1 MVKAARKRAA
11 STDSDGS
18 ASSSAASSSKRD
30 GSKRARQAEPESV
43 QGTTA
48 AILDASGAGPYET
61 ATSSVPPLKI
71 FNFNANGI
79 LKAFERSGKRL
90 DKLLREE
97 GAPLLA
103 GLGARVASRGLT
115 RLGVLYGRP
124 GHCSIHRDAIR
135 SARATK
141 GET

>member
-11 STDSDGS
+11 STDSGGS

-43 QGTTA
+43 RGTLA
-48 AILDASGAGPYET
+48 PSLDVDASDAGPSET
-61 ATSSVPPLKI
+61 TTSAAPLLKI
-71 FNFNANGI
+71 LNFNANGI

-97 GAPLLA
+97 GALLLA
-103 GLGARVASRGLT
+103 ECLGGAARSDTSWCTVRQT
-115 RLGVLYGRP
+115 RTL
-124 GHCSIHRDAIR
+124 
-135 SARATK
+135 
-141 GET
+141 